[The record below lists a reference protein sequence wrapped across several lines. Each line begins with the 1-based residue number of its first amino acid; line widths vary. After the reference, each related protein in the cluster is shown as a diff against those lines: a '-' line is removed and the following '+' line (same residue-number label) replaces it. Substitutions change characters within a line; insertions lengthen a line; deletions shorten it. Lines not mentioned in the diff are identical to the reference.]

1 MRIRYTIFLLILF
14 FVTAPC
20 CVNVAKASHADSLF
34 VNKELQM
41 EYLADLLGQTRFDG
55 VVQDSINGQLLPIV
69 EQTLK
74 MKGSFDY
81 EFINL
86 KNISVVKSKDKRV
99 RIFTWYTVDD
109 EANYRYYGF
118 IQYDNGQQRLI
129 ALNDAK
135 DKIVN
140 PNSASLTEKNWWGA
154 VYYGIVENSTSSG
167 KLYTLIGWDGNGL
180 YSTRKVLE
188 SLYFTDK
195 GQPRFGKMVFKV
207 GRKKEK
213 RMIFEY
219 NKRATMMLNFDDML
233 NMIVFDHLAVYG
245 DQDANNPM
253 FLGPDSSH
261 DGLRF
266 QDDVWIHVPNIDYK
280 KQAPVQ
286 KKRRLF

>member
-1 MRIRYTIFLLILF
+1 M
-14 FVTAPC
+14 
-20 CVNVAKASHADSLF
+20 AKASHADSLF
-34 VNKELQM
+34 VNKEQQI

-55 VVQDSINGQLLPIV
+55 SVQDSINGQLLPIV

-81 EFINL
+81 DFLNL

-99 RIFTWYTVDD
+99 RIFTWYTVDE

-118 IQYDNGQQRLI
+118 IQYNNGQQRLI

-135 DKIVN
+135 EKIVN

-154 VYYGIVENSTSSG
+154 VYYAIIENSTSSG
-167 KLYTLIGWDGNGL
+167 KLYTLIGWDGTGL

-219 NKRATMMLNFDDML
+219 NKRATMMLKFDDLL

-286 KKRRLF
+286 KKRKLFQ